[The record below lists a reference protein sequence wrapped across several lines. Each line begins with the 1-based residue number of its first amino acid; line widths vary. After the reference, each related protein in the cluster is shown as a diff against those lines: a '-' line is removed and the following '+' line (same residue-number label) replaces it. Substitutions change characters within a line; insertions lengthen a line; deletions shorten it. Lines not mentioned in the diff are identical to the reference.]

1 MRHQEEE
8 NIDDSRFRNMMHEPL
23 TALRRYLGYDRIA
36 PVNFYSK
43 PTEMR
48 DSRKVLKHVG
58 KYFPVRVRKRALEQ
72 RTLTDLAEKAVAKAK
87 KIVIGIPTRMQLTEM
102 LVLGYEE
109 HQVARSRIC
118 LVVFVAVF
126 DVCEGLTCLN
136 KSRRLPA
143 GPKAVT
149 YITIEN
155 GWSCKA
161 IFLETMFLRGAG
173 EMDVCF
179 WCLCSQTKND
189 AYFVCLATCVFHRIN
204 DSIWKRTMMNQFS

>member
-1 MRHQEEE
+1 MRHKEEE
-8 NIDDSRFRNMMHEPL
+8 NIDDSRFRNMMHESL

-43 PTEMR
+43 PPEMR
-48 DSRKVLKHVG
+48 DSRKVLKQVG
-58 KYFPVRVRKRALEQ
+58 KSLPVRVRKRALEQ

-87 KIVIGIPTRMQLTEM
+87 KIFIGIPTRMQLTEM

-118 LVVFVAVF
+118 
-126 DVCEGLTCLN
+126 
-136 KSRRLPA
+136 RLPA

-155 GWSCKA
+155 DPAKQS
-161 IFLETMFLRGAG
+161 
-173 EMDVCF
+173 
-179 WCLCSQTKND
+179 S
-189 AYFVCLATCVFHRIN
+189 
-204 DSIWKRTMMNQFS
+204 